1 MKSRITLFILMA
13 LFLVFGTTLTA
24 QEGQIVKR
32 LPKTKNFEIPE
43 DLDKEAKEL
52 LKECDDEMY
61 ARIED
66 SKNFKDH
73 QDKLMKAAK
82 KVTQK
87 ASDCALGW
95 FYMCVAHQGDDKD
108 KLALQDIQ
116 KGLKLKPDFYELEV
130 EKADIL
136 VREEKEDEALKL
148 YDKVI
153 KALPDYYYTYE
164 AKFSLMV
171 KQKKWK
177 EALDLVNKILANP
190 HLEGTDKNLKEF
202 KPLLESEVKGLN
214 MPVKAEGKHYT
225 VDTDVSQSYADDILR
240 HAELIFKAYDKVFKG
255 KMKPG
260 EKFPITI
267 FASRDAY
274 IKYGGPQQSA
284 GFFHPALQRVVFI
297 QSGNPS
303 TFTTTLYHELFHQF
317 LASQKVAMPYW
328 FNEGHADFFG
338 GFTYDEKNN
347 CMVCN
352 VNQTRV
358 RTIQQAVQRNQ
369 ASPLAT
375 LINMNRDEYYD
386 PQKIGLNY
394 AQGWSFVYFLWRYE
408 GGKYSKY
415 VKSYYNLMKKKKY
428 SLKEMYKK
436 VFASNIGEL
445 EAAWRSF
452 AARGCR

>member
-1 MKSRITLFILMA
+1 MKSRISI
-13 LFLVFGTTLTA
+13 FLLVIIFLSFGTAVTA

-32 LPKTKNFEIPE
+32 LPKTKNLEIPADVDE
-43 DLDKEAKEL
+43 KVKEL

-66 SKNFKDH
+66 IKNFKDH
-73 QDKLMKAAK
+73 QEKLEKAAK
-82 KVTQK
+82 KVTK
-87 ASDCALGW
+87 IAKDCALGW
-95 FYMCVAHQGDDKD
+95 FYLCVAQQGDDKD
-108 KLALQDIQ
+108 KLALKSIAT
-116 KGLKLKPDFYELEV
+116 GLKLKPDFYELEV

-136 VREEKEDEALKL
+136 VREEKEDEALKI

-153 KALPDYYYTYE
+153 KGQPDYYYTYE

-177 EALDLVNKILANP
+177 EALDLLNKILANP
-190 HLEGTDKNLKEF
+190 HLERTDKSLKEF

-214 MPVKAEGKHYT
+214 MPFKAEGKHYIIT
-225 VDTDVSQSYADDILR
+225 TDDSQSYADEILK
-240 HAELIFKAYDKVFKG
+240 HAELIYKAYDKVFKG

-267 FASRDAY
+267 FANRNDY
-274 IKYGGPQQSA
+274 VRYGGPPQSG

-297 QSGNPS
+297 KSGNAS

-317 LASQKVAMPYW
+317 LAAQKVSMPIW

-338 GFTYDEKNN
+338 GFKYDEQNN

-369 ASPLAT
+369 AVPLAT
-375 LINMNRDEYYD
+375 LLNMTREEYYARD
-386 PQKIGLNY
+386 RAGINY
-394 AQGWSFVYFLWRYE
+394 AQGWSFVYFLWRAE
-408 GGKYSKY
+408 GGKYSSY
-415 VKSYYNLMKKKKY
+415 VKKYYGLMKKKKY
-428 SLKEMYKK
+428 SMKEMAAK
-436 VFASNIGEL
+436 VFGSNLGSI